1 MSSNHDPERRPLLS
15 SSNGNATSPGSGSG
29 RGSDPRPINGVDSG
43 VAKEKSNLSR
53 TRGALICLSVWI
65 LIFIL
70 TNNVSLITTIQSPIA
85 IALKASTEVSWF
97 TSAYLIAVTSITPV
111 AGRLCAIFTPRV
123 YLLASIVV
131 QACGLLITS
140 QARTL
145 GSFLVGRA
153 ITGIGSAAVT
163 PVAFILVTELTS
175 PRRRGLFFGCINT
188 GYTSGVACGAIIA
201 GALEPLVG
209 WRAVFWLQ
217 IPFALCAA
225 LVAFWSIPATPHS
238 PPTSTSPG
246 QESSNTSRPQS
257 EYEKDDSLGKKLSQI
272 DYFGVI
278 TIIAAVVLLLYS
290 LSSPSIQITPIVL
303 SLASLVLFVLVEA
316 NWAKQPIVP
325 VSVLKSRGNILTG
338 VATIGVMTARWGV
351 LFFTPTYVLTLRGW
365 SQASAG
371 LTLIPTNLGFGSGG
385 LLAGWLH
392 IRRTGSFYMSVLVSF
407 VLFALSMFAVSWIST
422 PSSNIYLYIV
432 VLFFNG
438 FLVGTLLNYSLAHVL
453 HLTVPATHII
463 VIPLNAMFRSLSGSF
478 GSSISGGLFLRTL
491 VTTLRDEFA
500 RRGVTGKEGLIKQLA
515 GTPILVQRLTGVE
528 REVALVGYET
538 GLKTVYLAGGCLAV
552 VMLVVQACVG
562 WTAPDID
569 KEDDGGNGRE
579 GRMGG
584 DVLTPVVSRET

>member
-1 MSSNHDPERRPLLS
+1 MSSDHDPERRPLLPN
-15 SSNGNATSPGSGSG
+15 SNGHTTTPGVGPRGSTSNGATSPSTARKEGPSLYRL
-29 RGSDPRPINGVDSG
+29 RG
-43 VAKEKSNLSR
+43 
-53 TRGALICLSVWI
+53 TLICLSVWV

-85 IALKASTEVSWF
+85 IALDASTEVSWF

-131 QACGLLITS
+131 QACGLLVTS

-175 PRRRGLFFGCINT
+175 ARRRGLFFGCINT

-225 LVAFWSIPATPHS
+225 LVAFWSIPATPTSS
-238 PPTSTSPG
+238 PSEQESTS
-246 QESSNTSRPQS
+246 QSRHKP
-257 EYEKDDSLGKKLSQI
+257 DDSLGEKLSQI

-290 LSSPSIQITPIVL
+290 LSSPRVQITPIIL
-303 SLASLVLFVLVEA
+303 SFASLVLFVLVEA

-351 LFFTPTYVLTLRGW
+351 LFYTPTYVLTLRGW

-371 LTLIPTNLGFGSGG
+371 LTLVPTNLGFGLGG

-392 IRRTGSFYMSVLVSF
+392 IRRAGSFYAACLVTF

-422 PSSNIYLYIV
+422 PSSNIYVYIA

-438 FLVGTLLNYSLAHVL
+438 FLVGALLNYSLAHVL
-453 HLTVPATHII
+453 HLTAPATHII

-491 VTTLRDEFA
+491 ATTLSDEFA
-500 RRGVTGKEGLIKQLA
+500 RRGVTGKEGLIRQLI

-528 REVALVGYET
+528 REVALIGYET

-552 VMLVVQACVG
+552 VMLVVQAGVG
-562 WTAPDID
+562 WTAPDVGKD
-569 KEDDGGNGRE
+569 EDGGDGEGRE
-579 GRMGG
+579 GRIGG
-584 DVLTPVVSRET
+584 DVLSPVASRET